1 MLLKIWFGFMF
12 IAFGEFLTLKEDCA
26 SGVGDSFKVRRAT
39 HAIQL
44 DVNSLCSQVFLTIG
58 GSDFAAVG

>member
-1 MLLKIWFGFMF
+1 MF